1 MNDSLFPHYHKI
13 KYLLDQKQRIL
24 YKSLTKKYKKSK
36 FIRDNT
42 SINVLKHTSKVLV
55 FTYKENV
62 IKLIFESCSKY
73 KNELYY
79 SDIFY
84 DNMNSLSVK
93 NACMLI
99 VPKYETDLKNVI
111 PIKCDHKNS
120 IKQIYQ
126 LIFGLVKQVFSFH
139 SNYIVHHDIKPANIV
154 KTKEFKWK
162 IIDFGHMLYHKP
174 NYLESDSTNISC
186 NKWMFNRGSK
196 IINIPEY
203 SLDCSN
209 NKEQLFWIY
218 MKDWFG
224 VVNSIIANPEFYN
237 FIEEIK
243 DYVQKN
249 EYKIDLNSFLKNNKK
264 ANSDTINEQYN
275 IIETEYIVNIV
286 YNKLVKKNTNK
297 DLEDLLNII
306 ISLYD
311 LRKSIN
317 RMNSINTLEK
327 LEKLK
332 NKFKI
337 TNISYYLK

>member
-42 SINVLKHTSKVLV
+42 LISVLKHTSKVLV
-55 FTYKENV
+55 FTYKETV

-84 DNMNSLSVK
+84 ENMHSLSVK

-99 VPKYETDLKNVI
+99 IPKYETDLKNVI
-111 PIKCDHKNS
+111 PMKCDHNNS

-126 LIFGLVKQVFSFH
+126 LIFDLVKQVFSFH

-154 KTKEFKWK
+154 KTKDFKWK
-162 IIDFGHMLYHKP
+162 IIDFGHMLSHKT
-174 NYLESDSTNISC
+174 NYLESDSSNISC
-186 NKWMFNRGSK
+186 NKWIFNRGSK

-203 SLDCSN
+203 SLDFSN
-209 NKEQLFWIY
+209 NKEQFFWIY

-224 VVNSIIANPEFYN
+224 FVNSTIANPEFYN

-249 EYKIDLNSFLKNNKK
+249 EYKIELNSFLKNNKK
-264 ANSDTINEQYN
+264 ANLDTINEQYN

-286 YNKLVKKNTNK
+286 YNRLVKTNANK
-297 DLEDLLNII
+297 YLENLLDII

-337 TNISYYLK
+337 TSIPYYLK